1 LFSDIIH
8 NSPDDGSGLGAMLQE
23 LFQTLNTPR
32 DNRPTTLAES
42 MSGFPYINGGI
53 FAETLPSFSFNKS
66 MRSALIQATL
76 YDWSTISPAIFGS
89 LFQSVR
95 DADTR
100 RQMGE
105 HYTSET
111 NILRCINDLFLN
123 DFHKRMHESW
133 DSPQLLKSLRI
144 ELGQ

>member
-1 LFSDIIH
+1 
-8 NSPDDGSGLGAMLQE
+8 
-23 LFQTLNTPR
+23 
-32 DNRPTTLAES
+32 

-53 FAETLPSFSFNKS
+53 FAETLPNFSFNKS

-95 DADTR
+95 DAETR
-100 RQMGE
+100 REMGE

-123 DFHKRMHESW
+123 DFYKRMHDSW
-133 DSPQLLKSLRI
+133 DSPQLLKSFRV
-144 ELGQ
+144 ELGQYNWLDPACGSGNFLQLH